1 MNQLKK
7 RHQKNV
13 IKLIVM
19 IIEEYKIIQFPVQLV
34 RNGQLNPLKVILEL
48 QKHIRNMVLV
58 TIATAETQMEQKE
71 FGVIRLTQ
79 I

>member
-34 RNGQLNPLKVILEL
+34 RNGQLNPLKITLEL
-48 QKHIRNMVLV
+48 QKNIQILVLV
-58 TIATAETQMEQKE
+58 TITTAEILMVQMDL
-71 FGVIRLTQ
+71 GVIRLTQ

>member
-34 RNGQLNPLKVILEL
+34 RNGQLNRLKVILEL